1 MKSIDIYPTRGYLDR
16 AVIVKNE
23 LVLQGWV
30 APLQGDRPVDQFQV
44 TFAHQ
49 ELSDLNCTLG
59 MPSED
64 VKQAYPYLKGA
75 DKARFEIRAPLT
87 PEQLQQQQDVLITVT
102 PFVNGEAGTM
112 LLTLIEPTL
121 PLPPE
126 EYIQY
131 IGGGFTNIGLEFLSY
146 FIQRGVLRPSDRV
159 LDVGCG
165 IGRMA
170 YTLAYYLND
179 HGSYEGFD
187 INKALIEVAAD
198 TFGKRCRNF
207 RFEYVDIYNPMYN
220 PEGVGQAAEYR
231 FPYPNER
238 FNFVFLIS
246 VFTHMR
252 APEVRQYL
260 NEIHRVMKPG
270 SRCVITGF
278 LLNPESESYIRRGKS
293 SQKIRHKL
301 EECFTSNLKVPEE
314 AIGFK
319 EPLLLEWISKRGFSV
334 VGKYY
339 GEWCGRPYLTSYQD
353 ILVLQKN

>member
-16 AVIVKNE
+16 AVIVNDE

-30 APLQGDRPVDQFQV
+30 APIQGDRPVDQFQV
-44 TFAHQ
+44 TFAHEQ
-49 ELSDLNCTLG
+49 LTDLNCTLG
-59 MPSED
+59 IPSED
-64 VKQAYPYLKGA
+64 VKKVYPDLKGA
-75 DKARFEIRAPLT
+75 DKARFEIRATLT
-87 PEQLQQQQDVLITVT
+87 PEQQQQQQDVLITAT
-102 PFVNGEAGTM
+102 PLVNGEAGTM

-131 IGGGFTNIGLEFLSY
+131 IGGGFTNIGLEFLGY

-165 IGRMA
+165 IGCMA
-170 YTLAYYLND
+170 YTLAYYLNA

-187 INKALIEVAAD
+187 IHKPLIEVAAQ
-198 TFGKRCRNF
+198 TFGDRCRNF
-207 RFEYVDIYNPMYN
+207 RFEHANIYNPMYN
-220 PEGVGQAAEYR
+220 PEGPVQAAEYR

-238 FNFVFLIS
+238 FNFVFLTS

-260 NEIHRVMKPG
+260 NEINRVLKPG
-270 SRCVITGF
+270 SRCVMTCF

-293 SQKIRHKL
+293 SQKIIHKL
-301 EECFTSNLKVPEE
+301 EECFTSTPEVPEE

-319 EPLLLEWISKRGFSV
+319 EPLLLEWISKRGLSV

-339 GEWCGRPYLTSYQD
+339 GGWCGRRYLTSYQD
-353 ILVLQKN
+353 ILVLQKD

>member
-16 AVIVKNE
+16 AAIVNDE

-30 APLQGDRPVDQFQV
+30 APIQGDCLVDQFQV
-44 TFAHQ
+44 TFAH
-49 ELSDLNCTLG
+49 EPLSNLNCTLG

-64 VKQAYPYLKGA
+64 VKKAYPDLKGA

-87 PEQLQQQQDVLITVT
+87 REQQQQQQDLLITAT
-102 PFVNGEAGTM
+102 PLVNGEPGTM
-112 LLTLIEPTL
+112 LLTLMEPTL

-131 IGGGFTNIGLEFLSY
+131 IGGGFTNIGLEFLGY
-146 FIQRGVLRPSDRV
+146 FIQRGILRPSDRV

-187 INKALIEVAAD
+187 IHKPLIEVAAQ
-198 TFGKRCRNF
+198 TFGDRCRNF
-207 RFEYVDIYNPMYN
+207 RFQHADIYNPMYN
-220 PEGVGQAAEYR
+220 PDGPVQAAQYR

-238 FNFVFLIS
+238 FNFVFLTS

-260 NEIHRVMKPG
+260 NEIHRVLKPG
-270 SRCVITGF
+270 SRCVMTCF

-293 SQKIRHKL
+293 SQNIVHKL
-301 EECFTSNLKVPEE
+301 EECFTSTLDVPEQ

-319 EPLLLEWISKRGFSV
+319 EPLLLEWISKRGLSV

-339 GEWCGRPYLTSYQD
+339 GGWCGRPYLTSYQD
-353 ILVLQKN
+353 ILVLQKD